1 MYVKSRFNLNDR
13 LPKDKREVL
22 ATSKQE
28 KNKEMVEQDLE
39 KCNKEEEKEEDDE
52 NCESFA
58 EDGLSLGHNH
68 RPFPWE
74 QIFI

>member
-1 MYVKSRFNLNDR
+1 
-13 LPKDKREVL
+13 
-22 ATSKQE
+22 
-28 KNKEMVEQDLE
+28 MVEQDLE